1 MYGGR
6 DRFWDHEIFPVYLG
20 GSWNFF
26 GLFGWVMK
34 ISGFIWV
41 GHEISC
47 LYLGGSRN
55 SLSSQIPLFFFF
67 LNKIFKTQT
76 FPISKATF
84 TWASCASQNCM
95 EAQQL
100 KFTSFVS
107 LCLQQLC
114 SHDVFTRASNRAAPH
129 SRPGLQGAKA
139 QKLSRR
145 RNLNQLFM
153 SVVCCS
159 LRLANRQ
166 RRTG

>member
-1 MYGGR
+1 MKFL
-6 DRFWDHEIFPVYLG
+6 RFIWVGHENFWIYLG
-20 GSWNFF
+20 GSWNFLP
-26 GLFGWVMK
+26 LFGWVTK
-34 ISGFIWV
+34 FFKLSNSFI
-41 GHEISC
+41 
-47 LYLGGSRN
+47 
-55 SLSSQIPLFFFF
+55 FFF